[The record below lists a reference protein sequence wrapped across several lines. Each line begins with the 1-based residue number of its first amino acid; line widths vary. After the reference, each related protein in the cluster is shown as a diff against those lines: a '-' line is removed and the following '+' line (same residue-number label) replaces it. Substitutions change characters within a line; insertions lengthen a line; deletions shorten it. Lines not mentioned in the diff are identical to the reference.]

1 MESYAVNHSGKSMK
15 VTGARNEPVT
25 AARRRG
31 TSQGGAAAS
40 GATARKADSV
50 EFLGVTAAEMTPAV
64 QAAIQTLLSE
74 LDDLRNEVGQLK
86 GRLQAAEALADRDA
100 LTPLLNRRGFLRE
113 LARARTFAQRYGAPA
128 SLVYFD
134 LDGFK
139 AINDRH
145 GHAAGDSAL
154 NAVAERLMAN
164 IRESDI
170 VGRMGGDEFAL
181 VLVQADQA
189 TAEAK
194 AAALAEAVQRD
205 PVVFEGGSAR
215 IGISYGV
222 REIAHDADPESLIAQ
237 ADAAMFAAKRLRK
250 TG

>member
-1 MESYAVNHSGKSMK
+1 MK
-15 VTGARNEPVT
+15 VTGARNTPVTGASRRGAASAGTTGAAT
-25 AARRRG
+25 AARR
-31 TSQGGAAAS
+31 
-40 GATARKADSV
+40 ADSV
-50 EFLGVTAAEMTPAV
+50 AFLGVPAAEMTPAV

-86 GRLQAAEALADRDA
+86 GRLQAAEDLADRDA

-113 LARARTFAQRYGAPA
+113 LSRARTFAQRYGSPA

-139 AINDRH
+139 AINDRY

-154 NAVAERLMAN
+154 KTVSDRLLAN
-164 IRESDI
+164 TRESDI

-181 VLVQADQA
+181 VLVQADQV

-194 AAALAEAVQRD
+194 AAALADAVQRD
-205 PVVFEGGSAR
+205 PVAFEGGTAR

-222 REIAHDADPESLIAQ
+222 REIAPDSEPEALIAQ
-237 ADAAMFAAKRLRK
+237 ADAAMFAAKRRRK
-250 TG
+250 AG